1 MDVELAQLRELSYL
15 PGLAVGRKRTGSHLE
30 QSQTHNGHIL
40 LSSLPLQ
47 MLLYFNVFFLPFW
60 CLSEAIMLELKFNLL
75 PLYYQCLLVAAYL
88 TIVGAEAARLFLGY
102 VGNLQEK
109 VPELA
114 GFLLLSF
121 VIEMP
126 VLLFILTDHQV
137 IRLPL
142 EMAVHGVLLCF
153 LTSEIVAASF
163 ALKDMAKH
171 LARQFY
177 LMQFEG
183 RQSKALIQGVSS
195 AENHRKDQQQIT
207 HPAQLPAGAEKSDT
221 SVQEGKIARTIS
233 LLKLGQL
240 RPSSYVAGMVQFG
253 RNVFTF

>member
-1 MDVELAQLRELSYL
+1 MAEFYQLGCHKRPLPEMDAELAQLREVSYL
-15 PGLAVGRKRTGSHLE
+15 SGLAGGRQRTEGPHLE
-30 QSQTHNGHIL
+30 QGQAHNGHTV

-60 CLSEAIMLELKFNLL
+60 CLSEAVMLELKFSLL

-88 TIVGAEAARLFLGY
+88 TIVGVESARLFLGY

-137 IRLPL
+137 IRMPL

-183 RQSKALIQGVSS
+183 LPGRVRHQEFCEGS
-195 AENHRKDQQQIT
+195 QQ
-207 HPAQLPAGAEKSDT
+207 L
-221 SVQEGKIARTIS
+221 
-233 LLKLGQL
+233 
-240 RPSSYVAGMVQFG
+240 
-253 RNVFTF
+253 

>member
-1 MDVELAQLRELSYL
+1 MRAELIQLREVSHL
-15 PGLAVGRKRTGSHLE
+15 PGLAGGRQRTGAHLE
-30 QSQTHNGHIL
+30 QGQNQNGHRV

-60 CLSEAIMLELKFNLL
+60 GLSEAIMLELKFSLL
-75 PLYYQCLLVAAYL
+75 PLYYQCLLVGAYL
-88 TIVGAEAARLFLGY
+88 TIVGVESARLFLGY

-114 GFLLLSF
+114 GFLLLSV

-137 IRLPL
+137 IRMPL

-163 ALKDMAKH
+163 ALKGIARH

-177 LMQFEG
+177 LMQTRELEANKDIRVQASRPPFSANARKAWSSQDSEG
-183 RQSKALIQGVSS
+183 SRSS
-195 AENHRKDQQQIT
+195 QDE
-207 HPAQLPAGAEKSDT
+207 
-221 SVQEGKIARTIS
+221 
-233 LLKLGQL
+233 
-240 RPSSYVAGMVQFG
+240 Y
-253 RNVFTF
+253 